1 MKKISLVLSALL
13 LIANFVKAQTLQVW
27 PSQLVFGSVDELSV
41 DSQQV
46 WLTNNNAYTVKV
58 FDYLFT
64 KVYGAAAFSVDQ
76 QQYSLAPGAA
86 VGIWVRF
93 YPSHN
98 INHNCEMII
107 RTDGPKGDVRVD
119 LRGQGHYS
127 NAYYDTTE
135 NLEEES
141 LKQALKVITGQGYR
155 SLGYSAPFPAPSPC
169 ARDTMFMIIDNQA
182 TNGQGAAQNT
192 IECVY
197 TGRQIV
203 GYVDRVQCQ
212 NIADP
217 YYNFNTEHT
226 FPQSLFSSMEP
237 MRSDMFHLFP
247 TDESAN
253 NKRSN
258 YPFGVVTNP
267 TWSVGGSKFDQNTNT
282 FEPRDLHKGD
292 VARAMFYFVTRYQNY
307 SSYLDGQEQ
316 ILRQWHKTFAPTQ
329 AERRR
334 CNDIYTYQKNRNP
347 FIDYPQFVDRINSIS
362 NFSTAPSNNIFLLP
376 EDTINYG
383 LINGSVPN
391 VYRFWIVNDGN
402 QIITVS
408 GLTLNPNNKLT
419 FANNSGVNATIQP
432 GESAAIDVELNNATL
447 GIFSG
452 NMNFILNGNSLN
464 TTVQV
469 PIRAYVSVTG
479 VNENEGVTN
488 SIYPNPVNDEIYFT
502 KTLNNA
508 SFIIF
513 DASGKH
519 LQVNSSFSGNTIV
532 DLSNY
537 PKGKYFINVTE
548 NKITSNYSFIKK

>member
-1 MKKISLVLSALL
+1 MKKIKTFLFVLLFMT
-13 LIANFVKAQTLQVW
+13 NFVKAQTLQVS

-46 WLTNNNAYTVKV
+46 WLTNNNAYPVKV
-58 FDYLFT
+58 YDYLFT
-64 KVYGAAAFSVDQ
+64 KVYGAAAFSVNQ
-76 QQYSLAPGAA
+76 QQYTLAPGAA

-107 RTDGPKGDVRVD
+107 RTDGPKGDARVD

-155 SLGYSAPFPAPSPC
+155 SLGYSAPFPATSPC

-182 TNGQGAAQNT
+182 ANGQGATQNT

-212 NIADP
+212 NTADP

-226 FPQSLFSSMEP
+226 FPQSLFSSLEP

-267 TWSVGGSKFDQNTNT
+267 TWSVGGSKFDQNNNT
-282 FEPRDLHKGD
+282 FEPRDVHKGD

-307 SSYLDGQEQ
+307 SSYLDSQEQ
-316 ILRQWHKTFAPTQ
+316 ILRQWHKTFLPSQ

-334 CNDIYTYQKNRNP
+334 CDDIYTYQKNRNP
-347 FIDYPQFVDRINSIS
+347 FIDYPQFLDRINSIS
-362 NFSTAPSNNIFLLP
+362 NFSTAPSNNTFLLP

-383 LINGSVPN
+383 FIDGSVPN

-402 QIITVS
+402 QAITVS
-408 GLTLNPNNKLT
+408 GLSLTPNNKLA
-419 FANNSGVNATIQP
+419 FANNSGINTTIQP
-432 GESAAIDVELNNATL
+432 GESIAIDVELNNAAL
-447 GIFSG
+447 GNFSG
-452 NMNFILNGNSLN
+452 SLNFILNGNSLN
-464 TTVQV
+464 ATVQV

-479 VNENEGVTN
+479 VNENQAVVN
-488 SIYPNPVNDEIYFT
+488 SIYPNPVNDELNFSSPLHNATI
-502 KTLNNA
+502 TLFDVNGKQIQSNA
-508 SFIIF
+508 SFT
-513 DASGKH
+513 GTT
-519 LQVNSSFSGNTIV
+519 LTG
-532 DLSNY
+532 LSKY
-537 PKGKYFINVTE
+537 PKGTYFITVTE
-548 NKITSNYSFIKK
+548 NDKTINYSFIKK

>member
-1 MKKISLVLSALL
+1 MKKINSFLFLL
-13 LIANFVKAQTLQVW
+13 LLLTTYVKAQTLQVS

-46 WLTNNNAYTVKV
+46 WLTNNNTYPVKIY
-58 FDYLFT
+58 DYLFT
-64 KVYGAAAFSVDQ
+64 KVYGAAAFSVNQ
-76 QQYSLAPGAA
+76 QPYTLQSGAS

-107 RTDGPKGDVRVD
+107 RTDGAKGDARVD

-135 NLEEES
+135 NLSEES

-155 SLGYSAPFPAPSPC
+155 SLGYSAPFPATSPC

-182 TNGQGAAQNT
+182 VNGQGATQNT

-203 GYVDRVQCQ
+203 GYTDRTQCQ
-212 NIADP
+212 NTADP

-226 FPQSLFSSMEP
+226 FPQSLFSSLEP

-247 TDESAN
+247 TDETAN

-267 TWSVGGSKFDQNTNT
+267 TWSNGGSLFDQNTNT
-282 FEPRDLHKGD
+282 FEPRDSHKGE

-307 SSYLDGQEQ
+307 NSFLDGQEQ
-316 ILRQWHKTFAPTQ
+316 ILRQWHKTFAPTPI
-329 AERRR
+329 ERKR
-334 CNDIYTYQKNRNP
+334 CDDIYTYQKNRNP
-347 FIDYPQFVDRINSIS
+347 FIDYPQFLDRINSIS
-362 NFSTAPSNNIFLLP
+362 NFSTAPSNNTFLLP

-383 LINGSVPN
+383 LIDGSIPN

-402 QIITVS
+402 QTITVS
-408 GLTLNPNNKLT
+408 GLSLTPNNKLT

-432 GESAAIDVELNNATL
+432 GESVAIDVELNNATL
-447 GIFSG
+447 GNFSG
-452 NMNFILNGNSLN
+452 TLNFILNGNSLN
-464 TTVQV
+464 APVQV
-469 PIRAYVSVTG
+469 PIRAYISVTG
-479 VNENEGVTN
+479 VNENAKGNN
-488 SIYPNPVNDEIYFT
+488 SIYPNPVNDE
-502 KTLNNA
+502 LNFSSPLHNA
-508 SFIIF
+508 AIALF
-513 DASGKH
+513 DVNGKQ
-519 LQVNSSFSGNTIV
+519 LLSDDSFSGTTLTG
-532 DLSNY
+532 LSKY
-537 PKGKYFINVTE
+537 PKGTYFISVTE
-548 NKITSNYSFIKK
+548 NDKTINYSFIKK

>member
-1 MKKISLVLSALL
+1 MKSKISLLFVFLL
-13 LIANFVKAQTLQVW
+13 LTNIVKAQTLQVW

-46 WLTNNNAYTVKV
+46 WLTNNNGYTVKV
-58 FDYLFT
+58 YDYLFT
-64 KVYGAAAFSVDQ
+64 KTYGAPAFSVDPQ
-76 QQYSLAPGAA
+76 PYTLAPGAA
-86 VGIWVRF
+86 VGVWVRF
-93 YPSHN
+93 FPSHN

-107 RTDGPKGDVRVD
+107 RTDGPKGDARVD

-127 NAYYDTTE
+127 KAYYDTTE
-135 NLEEES
+135 NLSEES

-155 SLGYSAPFPAPSPC
+155 SLGYSAPFPATSPC

-182 TNGQGAAQNT
+182 ANGQGATQNT

-212 NIADP
+212 NTADP

-247 TDESAN
+247 TDETAN
-253 NKRSN
+253 GKRSN

-267 TWSVGGSKFDQNTNT
+267 TWAVGGSKFDQNTNT
-282 FEPRDLHKGD
+282 FEPRDIHKGA

-307 SSYLDGQEQ
+307 NGFLDGQEQ
-316 ILRQWHKTFAPTQ
+316 ILRQWHKTYLPSQ

-334 CNDIYTYQKNRNP
+334 CDDIYFYQKNRNP
-347 FIDYPQFVDRINSIS
+347 FIDYPQFIDRINSIS
-362 NFSTAPSNNIFLLP
+362 NVSIAPSLNTFLLP

-402 QIITVS
+402 QTITVS
-408 GLTLNPNNKLT
+408 GLTLTPNNKLT
-419 FANNSGVNATIQP
+419 FANNSGVSVTIQP
-432 GESAAIDVELNNATL
+432 GESTPIDVELNNAPL
-447 GIFSG
+447 GNFSG
-452 NMNFILNGNSLN
+452 RLNFILNGNSLN
-464 TTVQV
+464 APIQV
-469 PIRAYVSVTG
+469 PIKAYVSITG
-479 VNENEGVTN
+479 LNENATN
-488 SIYPNPVNDEIYFT
+488 SNHIYPNPVADQITFS
-502 KTLNNA
+502 KSLNNV
-508 SFIIF
+508 SLRIYN
-513 DASGKH
+513 SKGQ
-519 LQVNSSFSGNTIV
+519 QVYSNDFFSGNQITG
-532 DLSNY
+532 LEKYPQGNY
-537 PKGKYFINVTE
+537 VISITE
-548 NKITSNYSFIKK
+548 NNTTSNYSFIKK

>member
-1 MKKISLVLSALL
+1 MKKSYSFLFLL
-13 LIANFVKAQTLQVW
+13 FFLINGVKAQTLQVW

-58 FDYLFT
+58 FDCLFT

-76 QQYSLAPGAA
+76 QQYTLAPGAA

-127 NAYYDTTE
+127 NVYYDTTE
-135 NLEEES
+135 NLSEES

-155 SLGYSAPFPAPSPC
+155 SLGYSAPFPATSPC

-182 TNGQGAAQNT
+182 TNGQGATQNT

-203 GYVDRVQCQ
+203 GYTDRTQCQ
-212 NIADP
+212 NTADP

-226 FPQSLFSSMEP
+226 FPQSLFSSLEP

-247 TDESAN
+247 TDETAN

-258 YPFGVVTNP
+258 YPFGIVTNP
-267 TWSVGGSKFDQNTNT
+267 TWSNGGSKFDQNTNT
-282 FEPRDLHKGD
+282 FEPRDIHKGE
-292 VARAMFYFVTRYQNY
+292 VARAMFYFVTRYQDYNGFL
-307 SSYLDGQEQ
+307 SGQEQ
-316 ILRQWHKTFAPTQ
+316 VLRQWHQAFPTTQ
-329 AERRR
+329 VERTR
-334 CNDIYTYQKNRNP
+334 CNNIYTYQKNRNP
-347 FIDYPQFVDRINSIS
+347 FIDYPQFVDRINSIA
-362 NFSTAPSNNIFLLP
+362 NFSVAPSNNTFLLP

-383 LINGSVPN
+383 LINGNISN

-402 QIITVS
+402 QVINVS
-408 GLTLNPNNKLT
+408 GLTLTPNTKLT
-419 FANNSGVNATIQP
+419 FANNTGVNTIIQP
-432 GESAAIDVELNNATL
+432 GESAGIDVELNNAAL
-447 GIFSG
+447 GSFSG
-452 NMNFILNGNSLN
+452 YLNFILSGNSLN
-464 TTVQV
+464 APIQI
-469 PIRAYVSVTG
+469 PIRAYVSITG
-479 VNENEGVTN
+479 LNENN
-488 SIYPNPVNDEIYFT
+488 SGLNTIYPNPVNDEINFNKSLNKAIVQIFNAEGKVVYSNNDFT
-502 KTLNNA
+502 GNSLN
-508 SFIIF
+508 
-513 DASGKH
+513 G
-519 LQVNSSFSGNTIV
+519 
-532 DLSNY
+532 LSNY
-537 PKGKYFINVTE
+537 PQGKYFISVKE
-548 NKITSNYSFIKK
+548 NNNTINYSFIKK

>member
-1 MKKISLVLSALL
+1 MKKTSLVLFALL
-13 LIANFVKAQTLQVW
+13 LMANFVKAQTLQVW

-58 FDYLFT
+58 YDYLFT
-64 KVYGAAAFSVDQ
+64 KVYGAAAFSVNA
-76 QQYSLAPGAA
+76 QQYNLAPGAA

-107 RTDGPKGDVRVD
+107 RTDGPKGDARVD
-119 LRGQGHYS
+119 LRGQGQYS

-135 NLEEES
+135 NLEEEN

-155 SLGYSAPFPAPSPC
+155 SLGYSAPFPSPSPC

-182 TNGQGAAQNT
+182 ANGQGATQNT

-267 TWSVGGSKFDQNTNT
+267 TWSNGGSKFDQNTNT

-307 SSYLDGQEQ
+307 NSFLDGQEQ
-316 ILRQWHKTFAPTQ
+316 ILRQWHKTFLPTQ
-329 AERRR
+329 VERRR

-362 NFSTAPSNNIFLLP
+362 SFSTAPSNNTFLLP

-383 LINGSVPN
+383 LINGGVPN

-402 QIITVS
+402 QVITVS
-408 GLTLNPNNKLT
+408 GLMLTPNNKLT
-419 FANNSGVNATIQP
+419 FANNSGVNTTIQP
-432 GESAAIDVELNNATL
+432 GESTLVDVELNNAP
-447 GIFSG
+447 IG
-452 NMNFILNGNSLN
+452 NFNGTMNFILNGNSLN

-479 VNENEGVTN
+479 VNETEDVTN
-488 SIYPNPVNDEIYFT
+488 SVYPNPVNDEIYFT

-513 DASGKH
+513 DASGKQ
-519 LQVNSSFSGNTIV
+519 LQTMQSFTGNTLTG
-532 DLSNY
+532 LSNY
-537 PKGKYFINVTE
+537 PKGKYFITVTE

>member
-1 MKKISLVLSALL
+1 MRIKKGLLFVLL
-13 LIANFVKAQTLQVW
+13 LLTNIVNAQTLQVW

-46 WLTNNNAYTVKV
+46 LLTNNNAYTVKV
-58 FDYLFT
+58 YDCLFT
-64 KVYGAAAFSVDQ
+64 KTYGSAAFSVNA
-76 QQYSLAPGAA
+76 QQYNLAPGAA

-141 LKQALKVITGQGYR
+141 LKQALKVIIGQGYR

-169 ARDTMFMIIDNQA
+169 ARDTMFMIIDNKA
-182 TNGQGAAQNT
+182 ANGQGATQNT

-203 GYVDRVQCQ
+203 GYLDRVQCQ

-226 FPQSLFSSMEP
+226 FPQSLFSSLEP

-247 TDESAN
+247 TDETAN
-253 NKRSN
+253 GKRSN

-267 TWSVGGSKFDQNTNT
+267 TWSNGGSKFDQNTNT
-282 FEPRDLHKGD
+282 FEPRDIHKGT

-307 SSYLDGQEQ
+307 NSFLDGQEQ
-316 ILRQWHKTFAPTQ
+316 ILRQWHKTFLPTQ
-329 AERRR
+329 VERKR

-362 NFSTAPSNNIFLLP
+362 NFSVAPSNNTFLLP

-383 LINGSVPN
+383 LINGSISN
-391 VYRFWIVNDGN
+391 MYRFWIVNDGN
-402 QIITVS
+402 QVITVS
-408 GLTLNPNNKLT
+408 GLMLTPNNKLT
-419 FANNSGVNATIQP
+419 FANNSGVNTTIQP
-432 GESAAIDVELNNATL
+432 GESTPVDVELNNAP
-447 GIFSG
+447 IG
-452 NMNFILNGNSLN
+452 NFNGTMNFILNGNSLN

-479 VNENEGVTN
+479 VNENQTVIK
-488 SIYPNPVNDEIYFT
+488 SIYPNPVIDEINFSESIHNAVITLFDVNGKQLQTMQSFT
-502 KTLNNA
+502 
-508 SFIIF
+508 
-513 DASGKH
+513 
-519 LQVNSSFSGNTIV
+519 GNTLTG
-532 DLSNY
+532 LSKY
-537 PKGKYFINVTE
+537 TKGKYFITVRE
-548 NKITSNYSFIKK
+548 NKKTSNYSFIKK

>member
-1 MKKISLVLSALL
+1 MKKIYLVLFALL
-13 LIANFVKAQTLQVW
+13 FTANFVKAQTLQVS
-27 PSQLVFGSVDELSV
+27 PLQLVFGSVDELSV

-46 WLTNNNAYTVKV
+46 LLTNNNAYTVKV
-58 FDYLFT
+58 YDYLFT
-64 KVYGAAAFSVDQ
+64 KVYGAAAFSVNP
-76 QQYSLAPGAA
+76 QQYSLAPGAT
-86 VGIWVRF
+86 VGVWVRF

-107 RTDGPKGDVRVD
+107 RTDGPKGDARVD
-119 LRGQGHYS
+119 LRGQGRYS

-135 NLEEES
+135 NLSEES

-155 SLGYSAPFPAPSPC
+155 SLGYSPPFPAPAPC
-169 ARDTMFMIIDNQA
+169 ARDTMFMLIDNQA
-182 TNGQGAAQNT
+182 TNGQGATQNT

-212 NIADP
+212 NTADP

-226 FPQSLFSSMEP
+226 FPQSLFSSLEP
-237 MRSDMFHLFP
+237 MRSDMYHLYP

-258 YPFGVVTNP
+258 YPFGIVNNP
-267 TWSVGGSKFDQNTNT
+267 TWSVGGSKFDQNTNI
-282 FEPRDLHKGD
+282 FEPRDVHKGA

-307 SSYLDGQEQ
+307 NSYLNSQEQ
-316 ILRQWHKTFAPTQ
+316 ILRQWHKTFLPSQ
-329 AERRR
+329 SERRR
-334 CNDIYTYQKNRNP
+334 CNDIYNYQKNRNP
-347 FIDYPQFVDRINSIS
+347 FIDYPQFLDRINSIS
-362 NFSTAPSNNIFLLP
+362 NISVAPSNNTFLLP

-383 LINGSVPN
+383 LINSSVPN

-402 QIITVS
+402 QVINVS
-408 GLTLNPNNKLT
+408 GLTLTPNNKLT

-432 GESAAIDVELNNATL
+432 GESAAIDVELNNAPL
-447 GIFSG
+447 GSFSG
-452 NMNFILNGNSLN
+452 NMNFILNGISLN

-502 KTLNNA
+502 KPLNNA
-508 SFIIF
+508 LIIIF
-513 DASGKH
+513 DASGKQ
-519 LQVNSSFSGNTIV
+519 LQVNNSFNGNTIAG
-532 DLSNY
+532 LSNY
-537 PKGKYFINVTE
+537 PKGKYFITVIE
-548 NKITSNYSFIKK
+548 NKTTSNYSFIKK

>member
-1 MKKISLVLSALL
+1 MKKRTSLLFVL
-13 LIANFVKAQTLQVW
+13 LILANFVKAQTLQVW

-58 FDYLFT
+58 YDYLFT
-64 KVYGAAAFSVDQ
+64 KVYGAAAFSVNP

-86 VGIWVRF
+86 VGVWVRF

-135 NLEEES
+135 NLSEEN

-155 SLGYSAPFPAPSPC
+155 SLGYSPPFPAPSPC
-169 ARDTMFMIIDNQA
+169 SRDTMFMLIDNQA
-182 TNGQGAAQNT
+182 NNGQGATQNT

-212 NIADP
+212 NTADP

-226 FPQSLFSSMEP
+226 FPQSLFTSLEP
-237 MRSDMFHLFP
+237 MRSDMFHLYP
-247 TDESAN
+247 TDETSN

-258 YPFGVVTNP
+258 YPFGVVNNP
-267 TWSVGGSKFDQNTNT
+267 TWSVGGSKFDQNTNI
-282 FEPRDLHKGD
+282 FEPRDIHKGA

-307 SSYLDGQEQ
+307 SSYLDSQEQ
-316 ILRQWHKTFAPTQ
+316 ILRQWHKTFLPSQ
-329 AERRR
+329 VERRR

-347 FIDYPQFVDRINSIS
+347 FIDYPQFIDRINSIS
-362 NFSTAPSNNIFLLP
+362 NTSNAPSINTFILP

-383 LINGSVPN
+383 LINGSIAN

-402 QIITVS
+402 QTITVS
-408 GLTLNPNNKLT
+408 GLALIPNNKLT
-419 FANNSGVNATIQP
+419 FANNSSVNVTIQP
-432 GESAAIDVELNNATL
+432 GESTPIDVELNNAP
-447 GIFSG
+447 IG
-452 NMNFILNGNSLN
+452 NFTGTMNFILNGNSLN
-464 TTVQV
+464 TTIQV

-479 VNENEGVTN
+479 VNENEAVTN
-488 SIYPNPVNDEIYFT
+488 SIYPNPVNDEIYFS
-502 KTLNNA
+502 KPLINA
-508 SFIIF
+508 SFTIF
-513 DASGKH
+513 DVSGKQ
-519 LQVNSSFSGNTIV
+519 LQANSSFNGNLITG
-532 DLSNY
+532 LSKY
-537 PKGKYFINVTE
+537 PKGKYFITVTE
-548 NKITSNYSFIKK
+548 NKIISNYSFIKK